1 MSEPSA
7 ASRPAVLTVMPL
19 PPFYLEPLRAA
30 FTVHDRLHLT
40 DPQAFARV
48 APTIRGITG
57 GGESQVTREL
67 MDQLPALEIVS
78 IMGVGYDG
86 VDVAACKARGVMV
99 AHTPDVLND
108 DVADLAI
115 ALALNVARRIPQADR
130 YVRDGR
136 WTQGPVP
143 LATKLS
149 GARMGIVG
157 MGRIGQAIAH
167 RARAFGMHIAYTA
180 RSAKPDLPYTFHD
193 QVVALAAA
201 SDFLVVIAPGGAA
214 TRKLIDAEV
223 LSALGPNGYL
233 VNVARGSLVDEA
245 ALIEALQHGRIAGA
259 ALDVFENE
267 PNVPE
272 ALRALDNV
280 VLTPHIGSATR
291 ATRQAMADRAF
302 ANLEAHFAARPL
314 PSPVPECKA

>member
-1 MSEPSA
+1 
-7 ASRPAVLTVMPL
+7 
-19 PPFYLEPLRAA
+19 
-30 FTVHDRLHLT
+30 
-40 DPQAFARV
+40 
-48 APTIRGITG
+48 
-57 GGESQVTREL
+57 
-67 MDQLPALEIVS
+67 
-78 IMGVGYDG
+78 
-86 VDVAACKARGVMV
+86 
-99 AHTPDVLND
+99 
-108 DVADLAI
+108 
-115 ALALNVARRIPQADR
+115 
-130 YVRDGR
+130 
-136 WTQGPVP
+136 
-143 LATKLS
+143 
-149 GARMGIVG
+149 
-157 MGRIGQAIAH
+157 
-167 RARAFGMHIAYTA
+167 MHIAYTA
-180 RSAKPDLPYTFHD
+180 RSAKPDLPYTFHE

-214 TRKLIDAEV
+214 TRKLIDAAV
-223 LSALGPNGYL
+223 LNALGPNGYL

-302 ANLEAHFAARPL
+302 ANLEAHFAGRPL